1 MASPSFPEPIAR
13 LLAGHADTRRQ
24 LRILTAIPAARP
36 EPSVVQ
42 AAIDWMDGPAQTQRR
57 IVEQVLFPALIE
69 SMAGSDA
76 VCLKGMTQGLA
87 QQGTNLG
94 HRWRQTIRSELA
106 QPQPDAALLMAW
118 IEAFLAYLQRID
130 EEILPMAN
138 RLLDD
143 SALNDLARATE
154 SGHA

>member
-1 MASPSFPEPIAR
+1 MVSLSLPDPIAR

-24 LRILTAIPAARP
+24 LQVLQAILAAPP
-36 EPSVVQ
+36 EPSMVQ
-42 AAIDWMDGPAQTQRR
+42 AAIDWIDGPAQAQRR
-57 IVEQVLFPALIE
+57 IIEQVLFPALIE

-87 QQGTNLG
+87 HQGAGLE
-94 HRWRQTIRSELA
+94 HRWRQEIRSGLA
-106 QPQPDAALLMAW
+106 QPQPDAALLTAW
-118 IEAFLAYLQRID
+118 TEEFLAYLRRID

-143 SALNDLARATE
+143 GALADLARATE
-154 SGHA
+154 SHHT